1 MIPIKETISDEQV
14 RNKNELIRILQKTNN
29 NNEIYI
35 YDENTDEYYH
45 INSIQIDTENDLIIQ
60 VGK

>member
-1 MIPIKETISDEQV
+1 MIPIKETISNEQV

-35 YDENTDEYYH
+35 YDKNTDEYYY

-60 VGK
+60 VGE